1 VATEVTVRRLLCL
14 PALFCL
20 AATAAGAAGTLPDGL
35 YAEIST
41 NRGTIICRLE
51 FERARMTVSN
61 FVGLAEGTLKAGR
74 LAGTRFYDGL
84 TFHRVVNDFMIQG
97 GDPNGDGTGG
107 PGYEFPNETRSD
119 LMHDGPG
126 VLSMANSGPDTNGS
140 QFFITRKATP
150 WLDGGYSVFGRV
162 VQGQTVVDSIQQGDR
177 MKSVKIIRVGKPAK
191 DFVVTQASFD
201 SLVAK
206 AKTAVAEKAK
216 KARGEALATIM
227 KQWPKLATTK
237 SGLMFQV
244 LKAGSG
250 AKPAQGAEV
259 TVNYVGKFLDGKV
272 FDASAQGSP
281 AKFKIGQ
288 VIEGWNEALRD
299 MKKGEKRLLVIPPD
313 LAYGERGYPGAIP
326 PNSFL
331 VFEVELLGF

>member
-1 VATEVTVRRLLCL
+1 MAACTVES
-14 PALFCL
+14 
-20 AATAAGAAGTLPDGL
+20 LPDGL

-41 NRGTIICRLE
+41 NRGSIVCRLD
-51 FERARMTVSN
+51 FEKAPMTVSN

-74 LAGTRFYDGL
+74 PAGTRFYDGT
-84 TFHRVVNDFMIQG
+84 TFHRVVKDFMIQG
-97 GDPNGDGTGG
+97 GDPKGDGTGG
-107 PGYEFPNETRSD
+107 PGYEFPNETRPD
-119 LMHDGPG
+119 LVHDVPG

-140 QFFITRKATP
+140 QFFITHKATP

-162 VQGQTVVDSIQQGDR
+162 VKGQQVVDSIQQGDG
-177 MKSVKIIRVGKPAK
+177 MKNVKIIRVGKAAK

-206 AKTAVAEKAK
+206 AKAALAEKANRAK
-216 KARGEALATIM
+216 DEARATIM
-227 KQWPKLATTK
+227 KKWPKLTTTTT
-237 SGLMFQV
+237 GLMFQV
-244 LKAGSG
+244 MKAGSG

-272 FDASAQGSP
+272 FDASAKGSP

-299 MKKGEKRLLVIPPD
+299 MKKGEKRLLVIPPE

>member
-1 VATEVTVRRLLCL
+1 MAACTVES
-14 PALFCL
+14 
-20 AATAAGAAGTLPDGL
+20 LPDGL

-41 NRGTIICRLE
+41 NRGSIVCRLDSE
-51 FERARMTVSN
+51 KAPMTVSN
-61 FVGLAEGTLKAGR
+61 FVGLAEGAIKAGR
-74 LAGTRFYDGL
+74 PTGTRFYDGL
-84 TFHRVVNDFMIQG
+84 TFHRVVKDFMIQG
-97 GDPNGDGTGG
+97 GDPKGDGTGG
-107 PGYEFPNETRSD
+107 PGYEFPNETRPD
-119 LMHDGPG
+119 LVHDVPG

-140 QFFITRKATP
+140 QFFITHKATP

-162 VQGQTVVDSIQQGDR
+162 VKGQQVVDSIQQGDG
-177 MKSVKIIRVGKPAK
+177 MKSVKIIRVGKAAK

-206 AKTAVAEKAK
+206 AKTALAEKANRAK
-216 KARGEALATIM
+216 DEARATIM
-227 KQWPKLATTK
+227 KQWPKLTTTTT
-237 SGLMFQV
+237 GLMFQV
-244 LKAGSG
+244 MKAGSG

-272 FDASAQGSP
+272 FDSSAQGSP

-299 MKKGEKRLLVIPPD
+299 MKKGEKRLLVIPPE

-326 PNSFL
+326 PNSYL

>member
-1 VATEVTVRRLLCL
+1 MRRLFCL

-20 AATAAGAAGTLPDGL
+20 AATAAGAAGAADALPDGL
-35 YAEIST
+35 YAEIAT
-41 NRGTIICRLE
+41 NRGTIVCRLD
-51 FERARMTVSN
+51 FEKAPMTVSN
-61 FVGLAEGTLKAGR
+61 FVGLAEGALKAGR
-74 LAGTRFYDGL
+74 PAGTRFYDGL
-84 TFHRVVNDFMIQG
+84 TFHRVVKDFMIQG
-97 GDPNGDGTGG
+97 GDPKGDGTGG
-107 PGYEFPNETRSD
+107 PGYEFPNETSPD
-119 LMHDGPG
+119 LLHDGPG

-140 QFFITRKATP
+140 QFFITHKAAP

-162 VQGQTVVDSIQQGDR
+162 VQGQTVVDSIKQGDG
-177 MKSVKIIRVGKPAK
+177 MKSVKIIRVGKAAK
-191 DFVVTQASFD
+191 AFVVTQASFD

-206 AKTAVAEKAK
+206 GKAGLAEKAK
-216 KARGEALATIM
+216 RVKDEARATIM
-227 KQWPKLATTK
+227 KQWPKLTTTK

-244 LKAGSG
+244 LKVGSG

-299 MKKGEKRLLVIPPD
+299 MKKGEKRLLVIPPE

>member
-1 VATEVTVRRLLCL
+1 VHRLSCLPPLLCL
-14 PALFCL
+14 
-20 AATAAGAAGTLPDGL
+20 AAMAACTVESLPDGL

-41 NRGTIICRLE
+41 NRGSIVCRLD
-51 FERARMTVSN
+51 FEKAPMTVSN
-61 FVGLAEGTLKAGR
+61 FVGLAEGAISAGR
-74 LAGTRFYDGL
+74 PTGTRFYDGL
-84 TFHRVVNDFMIQG
+84 TFHRVVKDFMIQG
-97 GDPNGDGTGG
+97 GDPKGDGTGG
-107 PGYEFPNETRSD
+107 PGYEFPNETRPE
-119 LMHDGPG
+119 LTHDGPG

-140 QFFITRKATP
+140 QFFITHKATP
-150 WLDGGYSVFGRV
+150 WLDGGYSIFGRV
-162 VQGQTVVDSIQQGDR
+162 VKGQQVVDSIQQGDG
-177 MKSVKIIRVGKPAK
+177 MKSVKIIRVGRAAK
-191 DFVVTQASFD
+191 DFIVTQASFD

-206 AKTAVAEKAK
+206 AKAALAGKANKAK
-216 KARGEALATIM
+216 DEARATIV
-227 KQWPKLATTK
+227 KKWPKLITTTT
-237 SGLMFQV
+237 GLMFQV

-250 AKPAQGAEV
+250 AKPAQGVEV

-299 MKKGEKRLLVIPPD
+299 MKKGEKRLLVIPPE

-326 PNSFL
+326 PNSYL